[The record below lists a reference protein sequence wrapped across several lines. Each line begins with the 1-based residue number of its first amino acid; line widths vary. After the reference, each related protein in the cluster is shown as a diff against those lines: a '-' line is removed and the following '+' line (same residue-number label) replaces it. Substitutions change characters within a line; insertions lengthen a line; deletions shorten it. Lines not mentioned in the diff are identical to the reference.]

1 MIKIKQPQ
9 VGAIKDYH
17 TILPNGLITQ
27 NGVSDEVV
35 GTQLIQ
41 RFHSFKVS
49 DIIDFDTFD
58 PQADPE
64 IAQLL
69 EDGLLPY
76 CRWLGAEDPNVCFL
90 YIQFPTNEK
99 FTPKTNGE
107 NPADYT
113 NLVTTVYDYVQPSVL
128 NSIVGQYEDMYEAIN
143 QVKLY
148 LTEHGAYGI
157 MNGTGTIYAYLPAFE
172 SCSSAQEALALLDP
186 NSTFTYELEIP
197 IIHNLASGG
206 NPYMN
211 FNVAEGGTYEAL
223 PTNTPTVETMNA
235 DVVFN
240 IDGEDV
246 DGSLGNKT
254 VVTESEG
261 TWKLKKIFGN
271 TKVQN
276 QTLVSVKHQ
285 ALKTNTQND
294 TTLDILPLT
303 LTTLQGTKSDG
314 THEVMFPDGLKKA
327 GNVYDEIDYS
337 TGKAI
342 KRVGS
347 RAYISDDSSDNTVIT
362 DGTTTYYVLDTPIE
376 YTIDGFIQ
384 EPKRIIANK
393 LSEGYTELEYL
404 QSTGTQYIDT
414 GFVANNGMIID
425 AKVMPVN
432 GVLSIGNNGATL
444 ATSRN
449 VFAFSIDKYIPQKLT
464 VTTYAYSDA
473 GNTPVIVHF
482 DTTGSNFY
490 CTVNSNVVVDLSDTN
505 VLENVTN
512 SVKLGYSDYG
522 HVVYAGR
529 YYYVRITGSNGT
541 LVRNLVP
548 ARRNSDN
555 VLGMYDTV
563 TGNFLTN
570 AGTGEFV
577 AGPDKNEVKI
587 VYAGQ
592 TPVWYAYYGWDY
604 NTSTQTVTRIGNTTW
619 HKELPIQSKMR
630 RCAVTDN
637 GTVKYISSWDYTKY
651 EDGNT
656 VDYTGGDGQ
665 IMVEIPEYYYE
676 AYEETV
682 DGVVHK
688 ILKLY
693 PYAQIGQKS
702 KKFYC
707 GAFEGITDDA
717 SNANTPKLY
726 SISTLTGGTKDGGGN
741 YLAANWTYTSNA
753 ADYRGSGGTNDNG
766 IKSNWSRPRT
776 SLNITDFRT
785 RATNRGT
792 GWSQQ
797 YFTAYNSILRLYT
810 VEYCNFNSQAA
821 FTSTLT
827 AAGHHQGGLGDGVT
841 NANSSAW
848 SSFNGYNPFI
858 PCGVTKELGNNT
870 GTIGVTYASGEF
882 TSAAYTT
889 HVPSYRGI
897 ENPFGHI
904 WKWTDGYTK
913 YGEGSTA
920 TVYTCDDITKFSDS
934 VTNQN
939 VPDGYSMK
947 GTHTIG
953 EGNFGDW
960 YWNSDGTFV
969 HKTFGTGPFSDYAY
983 HNNTGT
989 RALRSGGNANISAT
1003 AGLFC
1008 WSTGSVPSSVSAYIG
1023 GRLYYTPSES

>member
-58 PQADPE
+58 SQTDPE
-64 IAQLL
+64 TAQLI
-69 EDGLLPY
+69 EGGLVPY
-76 CRWLGAEDPNVCFL
+76 CQWLGTEEPSLCFL

-99 FTPKTNGE
+99 FTPKTIGE
-107 NPADYT
+107 DPADYA
-113 NLVTTVYDYVQPSVL
+113 NLVITVYDYVQPSVL
-128 NSIVGQYEDMYEAIN
+128 KSIVEQYEDQDEAVDQLKI
-143 QVKLY
+143 Y
-148 LTEHGAYGI
+148 LTEHGAYGFV
-157 MNGTGTIYAYLPAFE
+157 NEGGATYAYLPAFE
-172 SCSSAQEALALLDP
+172 SCSSAQEALDLLDP
-186 NSTFTYELEIP
+186 NSTFTYELETP

-206 NPYMN
+206 NPYMD
-211 FNVAEGGTYEAL
+211 FNVVEGGTYEAL

-246 DGSLGNKT
+246 DGVLGNKT

-261 TWKLKKIFGN
+261 IWKLKKIFGN
-271 TKVQN
+271 TEVQN

-342 KRVGS
+342 VRVGS
-347 RAYISDDSSDNTVIT
+347 RAYSSADSSDNTVIT
-362 DGTTTYYVLDTPIE
+362 DGTITYYALSTPIE

-384 EPKRIIANK
+384 EPKRIIA
-393 LSEGYTELEYL
+393 S
-404 QSTGTQYIDT
+404 ST
-414 GFVANNGMIID
+414 
-425 AKVMPVN
+425 
-432 GVLSIGNNGATL
+432 
-444 ATSRN
+444 
-449 VFAFSIDKYIPQKLT
+449 
-464 VTTYAYSDA
+464 
-473 GNTPVIVHF
+473 
-482 DTTGSNFY
+482 
-490 CTVNSNVVVDLSDTN
+490 
-505 VLENVTN
+505 
-512 SVKLGYSDYG
+512 
-522 HVVYAGR
+522 
-529 YYYVRITGSNGT
+529 
-541 LVRNLVP
+541 
-548 ARRNSDN
+548 
-555 VLGMYDTV
+555 
-563 TGNFLTN
+563 
-570 AGTGEFV
+570 
-577 AGPDKNEVKI
+577 EVKE

-592 TPVWYAYYGWDY
+592 TPIWYAYYGWDY

-630 RCAVTDN
+630 RCAVKDD

-717 SNANTPKLY
+717 SSNTPKLY
-726 SISTLTGGTKDGGGN
+726 SISTLTGGTKDGNGN
-741 YLAANWTYTSNA
+741 YLAANWTYTTNA
-753 ADYRGSGGTNDNG
+753 TDYRGSGGTNDNG

-776 SLNITDFRT
+776 SLSITDFRT

-810 VEYCNFNSQAA
+810 VEYCNFNSQTA
-821 FTSTLT
+821 FNSTLT
-827 AAGHHQGGLGDGVT
+827 AAGYHQGGLGAGVT
-841 NANSSAW
+841 NADGSVWN
-848 SSFNGYNPFI
+848 SFNSYNPFI
-858 PCGVTKELGNNT
+858 PCGVTKELGSNT
-870 GTIGVTYASGEF
+870 GVIGVTYASGEF
-882 TSAAYTT
+882 TSSAYTT

-989 RALRSGGNANISAT
+989 RALSSGGGANSGAK
-1003 AGLFC
+1003 AGLFY
-1008 WSTGSVPSSVSAYIG
+1008 WYANPDPSLVSANFG